1 MDFKGS
7 LKTYIYQGCN
17 IRAFGQ
23 RKLNLKETSFVSGYV
38 GDADKLKAAGVKE
51 IFCVSVNDPF
61 VMGAWGKDQ
70 VQFSLTLNENS
81 FDEEFRKHCYLAISF
96 LISICYFF
104 TTEGGWKS
112 ANAGRHL
119 RRLDQSLGN
128 WIG

>member
-1 MDFKGS
+1 M
-7 LKTYIYQGCN
+7 
-17 IRAFGQ
+17 
-23 RKLNLKETSFVSGYV
+23 KLSFVSGYV